1 MLWTTSPG
9 RLLSTKL
16 MNGMTKT
23 RTIVMRRQRIRSVK
37 RYVFS
42 VHSVP
47 CPNKLICSPYKESDS
62 EDDDLPP
69 KRRGGP
75 KVRGRGGVAGAKS
88 VNPEECKQQ

>member
-1 MLWTTSPG
+1 
-9 RLLSTKL
+9 
-16 MNGMTKT
+16 
-23 RTIVMRRQRIRSVK
+23 MRRRRTLSVN
-37 RYVFS
+37 RCALS

-47 CPNKLICSPYKESDS
+47 CPNKLICSPYKESYS